1 MTISEEFDSPFD
13 TPVQD
18 YSRFSRTGL
27 AQIALYH
34 LSRCGVEQL
43 VQIDEA
49 EASPNDDSFRLTSWV
64 DPDDALFGN
73 ALAISRPYLRD
84 DNFMSAY
91 LYKVNR
97 DTREILPEYPK
108 SIDVPRRIEG
118 IRDLRG
124 DEARSWAAE
133 LAMFFDR
140 DDLEHSLNMM
150 TKSASVFYSK
160 RPPCIDKYVY
170 FALAESEADEL
181 GRRFPGR
188 VEDLI
193 PQLTSRPHEKQHITE
208 WTEFMNAASEVVMKN
223 ADPDRRISHVN
234 IHCEIGDQTYY
245 IKLAAE
251 NGELF
256 GAQILCEQ
264 GGKWQSQLFEIDP
277 DRDEDGADLNMV
289 NGMWDRAAILASL
302 RHGEVIGS
310 VTYDYYRSQAEKSLT
325 AAYQSSPT
333 NSYLSLEN

>member
-1 MTISEEFDSPFD
+1 MTISEEFDTPFD

-18 YSRFSRTGL
+18 YSRFSRSGL

-43 VQIDEA
+43 GQTDEA
-49 EASPNDDSFRLTSWV
+49 ETAASDDSFRLTSWV
-64 DPDDALFGN
+64 DPEDALFGN
-73 ALAISRPYLRD
+73 ALAISRPYLHD
-84 DNFMSAY
+84 ETFMTAY

-97 DTREILPEYPK
+97 DSREILDEYPK
-108 SIDVPRRIEG
+108 SIEVPRPIEG
-118 IRDLRG
+118 ISDLRG
-124 DEARSWAAE
+124 DEARGWAAE
-133 LAMFFDR
+133 LAIFFDR

-150 TKSASVFYSK
+150 TKAASVFYSK
-160 RPPCIDKYVY
+160 RLPCIDKYVY

-188 VEDLI
+188 MEDLMRQ
-193 PQLTSRPHEKQHITE
+193 PAGRPHEKQHITE
-208 WTEFMNAASEVVMKN
+208 WTEFMDAAGEVLRKN
-223 ADPDRRISHVN
+223 ADPDRSISHVN
-234 IHCEIGDQTYY
+234 MHCEIGDQTYY

-256 GAQILCEQ
+256 GAQVLCEQ
-264 GGKWQSQLFEIDP
+264 DGKWQSQLFEIDP

-302 RHGEVIGS
+302 RHGQVIGS
-310 VTYDYYRSQAEKSLT
+310 VTYDYYRSQAEKSIT
-325 AAYQSSPT
+325 ASHQSPPT
-333 NSYLSLEN
+333 RSYLNLEN